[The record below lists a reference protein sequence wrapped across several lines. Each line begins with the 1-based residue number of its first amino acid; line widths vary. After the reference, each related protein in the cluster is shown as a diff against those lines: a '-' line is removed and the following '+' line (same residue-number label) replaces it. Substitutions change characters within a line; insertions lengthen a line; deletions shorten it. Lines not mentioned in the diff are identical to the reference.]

1 MAITL
6 TVNDETRTTEAA
18 SVVQLVHEVLGE
30 VPEAGTAVA
39 LDGDVVP
46 RSVWNTT
53 ELANGARV
61 DILTAVQ
68 GG

>member
-18 SVVQLVHEVLGE
+18 SVEQLVHEVLGE